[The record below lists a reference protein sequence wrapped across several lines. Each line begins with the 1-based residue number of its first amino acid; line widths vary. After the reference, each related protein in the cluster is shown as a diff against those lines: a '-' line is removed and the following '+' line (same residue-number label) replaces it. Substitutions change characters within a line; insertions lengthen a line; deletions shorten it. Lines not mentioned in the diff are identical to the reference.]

1 MVMPSGMPR
10 HKVAGNPFLQGTLT
24 MNFRKHAALPL
35 LALAMTLPVMA
46 QANSLYHPAN
56 TDAGYTEHPDHWKS
70 TKTRAQ
76 VMAEVEAARKDGT
89 LALMQRNAPLPMK
102 ATGPGKT
109 RQQVIAE
116 MLNESPEQR
125 RARAELLTGG

>member
-1 MVMPSGMPR
+1 
-10 HKVAGNPFLQGTLT
+10 

-35 LALAMTLPVMA
+35 VALALTLPVMA
-46 QANSLYHPAN
+46 QANSLYHPASGE
-56 TDAGYTEHPDHWKS
+56 AGFTEHPDHLKS

-76 VMAEVEAARKDGT
+76 VMAELEAARKDGT

-102 ATGPGKT
+102 ATGPSKT

-116 MLNESPEQR
+116 ILNESPEQR

>member
-1 MVMPSGMPR
+1 
-10 HKVAGNPFLQGTLT
+10 
-24 MNFRKHAALPL
+24 MNFRKHAALHL
-35 LALAMTLPVMA
+35 VALAMTLPVIA
-46 QANSLYHPAN
+46 QASSLYHASP
-56 TDAGYTEHPDHWKS
+56 GEVGFTEHPDHLKS

-116 MLNESPEQR
+116 MLNEPIEER
-125 RARAELLTGG
+125 RARLALQTGG

>member
-1 MVMPSGMPR
+1 
-10 HKVAGNPFLQGTLT
+10 

-35 LALAMTLPVMA
+35 VALAMTLPVMA

-102 ATGPGKT
+102 ATAPGKT

>member
-1 MVMPSGMPR
+1 
-10 HKVAGNPFLQGTLT
+10 
-24 MNFRKHAALPL
+24 MNFRKHAALPFVA
-35 LALAMTLPVMA
+35 LALTLPVMA
-46 QANSLYHPAN
+46 QANSLYHPASGE
-56 TDAGYTEHPDHWKS
+56 AGFTEHLDHLKS

-76 VMAEVEAARKDGT
+76 VMAELEAARKDGT
-89 LALMQRNAPLPMK
+89 LALMQRNAPLPVK

>member
-1 MVMPSGMPR
+1 MAKAFCAWTAR
-10 HKVAGNPFLQGTLT
+10 DLVASVV
-24 MNFRKHAALPL
+24 AA
-35 LALAMTLPVMA
+35 
-46 QANSLYHPAN
+46 
-56 TDAGYTEHPDHWKS
+56 EHLDHWKS

-89 LALMQRNAPLPMK
+89 LALMQRNAPLPIK

-125 RARAELLTGG
+125 RARMELQSGG